1 MREILVL
8 IGIIISING
17 MSQSEVIV
25 RFLPTKIDSRTEM
38 LIPIENGEYLYENYS
53 YFKTVYWLVKQDT
66 LTQLSDFIYNGES
79 LLVNTNNDFIPFSP
93 CDSLVNYIR
102 NSSLSNRSSSMLDDS
117 ARLYIGYD
125 NEHFK
130 NSKNKY
136 RPSKTDEYKLCHKDF
151 QDLNSEWFDQ
161 QLVLIESI
169 KKDKENRY
177 ELIKRLDTID
187 YGLISKFISDFGS
200 CEPDYFAIVELISKN
215 ADGFLRACM
224 NMAET
229 DFFVLKLKLSDL
241 PDSIKTDLAINS
253 LRNSSIKTNRKK
265 KLIRKLKK
273 TEG

>member
-102 NSSLSNRSSSMLDDS
+102 NSSLSNRNSSMLDDS

>member
-151 QDLNSEWFDQ
+151 QDLNSEWLDQ

-177 ELIKRLDTID
+177 ELIKRLDIID
-187 YGLISKFISDFGS
+187 YDLISNFISDFGS

>member
-25 RFLPTKIDSRTEM
+25 RFLPTKIDSRIEM
-38 LIPIENGEYLYENYS
+38 LIPIENGEYFYENYS

-79 LLVNTNNDFIPFSP
+79 LLVNTNNDFIPFGP

-151 QDLNSEWFDQ
+151 QDLNSEWLDQ